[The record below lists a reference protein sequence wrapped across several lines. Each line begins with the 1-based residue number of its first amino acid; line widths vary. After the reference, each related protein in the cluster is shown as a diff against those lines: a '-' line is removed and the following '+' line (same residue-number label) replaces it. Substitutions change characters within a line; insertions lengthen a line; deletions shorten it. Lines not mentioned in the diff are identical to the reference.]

1 MFVSKHQK
9 DWDVFIPAALMV
21 FRTSTNEST
30 GESPFYLLYG
40 REPLLP
46 MDVSLLPPTDPASSI
61 AEHRRRIVKQ
71 IEVAQQIAKENI
83 MRTQQKMK
91 AYYDKRS
98 SEPNFIEGQR
108 CWVYTPKSKKGLSK
122 KLLHNF
128 HGPYRVVEKLSPVHY
143 RLRTCSNKPVTSIVH
158 ANRMKHFVDP
168 NDGPIEPP
176 SETGDNMPFLT
187 INNPSLET
195 QGDTA
200 TETADEESAALID
213 NETVFNAEAL
223 LDKRI
228 ANGAIQYLVKWA
240 GFPRAQATWEPA
252 EHILDNRL
260 INDFEKRQSHTQ

>member
-1 MFVSKHQK
+1 
-9 DWDVFIPAALMV
+9 
-21 FRTSTNEST
+21 
-30 GESPFYLLYG
+30 
-40 REPLLP
+40 
-46 MDVSLLPPTDPASSI
+46 
-61 AEHRRRIVKQ
+61 
-71 IEVAQQIAKENI
+71 
-83 MRTQQKMK
+83 MK

-128 HGPYRVVEKLSPVHY
+128 HGPYRVVKKLSPVHY

-168 NDGPIEPP
+168 NDRPIEPP

-187 INNPSLET
+187 IDDLPDDSFDNSVSQQNNPSLET

-200 TETADEESAALID
+200 SETADEESAALID